1 MNLQDMMVHR
11 DNSTRTVD
19 RYLMGHEGRVI
30 AVRRH
35 PAVLLPPVVA
45 FVAGLIVCGA
55 AATVTGVFWLW
66 WLWLVPIGYLLWK
79 VIAWSLEFFLVTE
92 HRVMVIRGVLNRTV
106 AMMPLAKVTDINLE
120 RSVIGQMLGYGEFV
134 MESAGQ
140 KQALRNVGFMPYPE
154 QLYLEVSS
162 VIFGTIDES
171 PD

>member
-1 MNLQDMMVHR
+1 MVQH
-11 DNSTRTVD
+11 DSSSRTVD
-19 RYLMGHEGRVI
+19 KYLMSHEGRVI

-35 PAVLLPPVVA
+35 PAVLLLPVSIV
-45 FVAGLIVCGA
+45 VAGLIACGA
-55 AATVTGVFWLW
+55 SYAVAGLAWVWL
-66 WLWLVPIGYLLWK
+66 LWLIAIAYLLWK
-79 VIAWSLEFFLVTE
+79 VIAWSVEFFLVTE
-92 HRVMVIRGVLNRTV
+92 HRVMVISGVLNRNV
-106 AMMPLAKVTDINLE
+106 AMMPLAKVTDIALN
-120 RSVIGQMLGYGEFV
+120 RSIPGRVLGYGEFV